1 MLNIKLL
8 GKVKIE
14 YDNKDVTEKF
24 GAKTIALLSLLVIN
38 KNSVN
43 RDKIITY
50 LWPDSSE
57 EAGKYNLRFNLWLIK
72 SIIENDKN
80 GNNFLRLERGFC
92 GINRDYDFK
101 CDIIEVSENADSD
114 YRIKTVEELEAI
126 RREYCGDFMEGF
138 YFKNC
143 NDYNEMILMERNYF
157 ENHKIKILMRLAQL
171 YEEHKN
177 YEDSYNILC
186 ELIQIQP
193 YDEDVALKIINLY
206 ERREKY
212 NSAILFYKNFK
223 NKLVSS
229 LGVQP
234 SKQLQDKFD
243 TLKGKDTASAE
254 DKLSYDNKNEEK
266 GKKRLHLEIFSLQN
280 IKYHW
285 MVEFLKALEKE
296 NIDIASCIPVSM
308 QFDLAYI
315 YRGGLTDIS
324 IEDLYRFKDCIPPE
338 VRIGEAFILLIE
350 ELSETFDI
358 IVSTPEKSA
367 LDSFSDSVETYLI
380 HKGKIIIQQ

>member
-126 RREYCGDFMEGF
+126 RREY
-138 YFKNC
+138 
-143 NDYNEMILMERNYF
+143 
-157 ENHKIKILMRLAQL
+157 
-171 YEEHKN
+171 
-177 YEDSYNILC
+177 
-186 ELIQIQP
+186 
-193 YDEDVALKIINLY
+193 
-206 ERREKY
+206 
-212 NSAILFYKNFK
+212 
-223 NKLVSS
+223 
-229 LGVQP
+229 
-234 SKQLQDKFD
+234 
-243 TLKGKDTASAE
+243 
-254 DKLSYDNKNEEK
+254 
-266 GKKRLHLEIFSLQN
+266 
-280 IKYHW
+280 
-285 MVEFLKALEKE
+285 
-296 NIDIASCIPVSM
+296 
-308 QFDLAYI
+308 
-315 YRGGLTDIS
+315 
-324 IEDLYRFKDCIPPE
+324 
-338 VRIGEAFILLIE
+338 
-350 ELSETFDI
+350 
-358 IVSTPEKSA
+358 
-367 LDSFSDSVETYLI
+367 
-380 HKGKIIIQQ
+380 